1 MCTAIARYARQN
13 SRPYS
18 DIATTPSV
26 SDGISSPARPI
37 TRLPILRRCSPST
50 DAQTAMT
57 RANFEQRGELS
68 AAVELRGLFP
78 GIARRGKG
86 ERQLWRSDAGF
97 DGVKQFI
104 PLQPLLSH
112 LFAAPRG

>member
-18 DIATTPSV
+18 DIATRPRCRTAFHLPSHNTV
-26 SDGISSPARPI
+26 APSSANVRPSPTRRPPRPAP
-37 TRLPILRRCSPST
+37 TV
-50 DAQTAMT
+50 
-57 RANFEQRGELS
+57 EQRGELS
-68 AAVELRGLFP
+68 ASVELRGLFP

-86 ERQLWRSDAGF
+86 ERQQWRSDAGF
-97 DGVKQFI
+97 DSVKQFI

-112 LFAAPRG
+112 LFSAPRG

>member
-1 MCTAIARYARQN
+1 
-13 SRPYS
+13 
-18 DIATTPSV
+18 
-26 SDGISSPARPI
+26 
-37 TRLPILRRCSPST
+37 
-50 DAQTAMT
+50 MT

-86 ERQLWRSDAGF
+86 ERQQWRSDAGF

-112 LFAAPRG
+112 LFSPQGAKWGEDQ